1 MVENAPKQVTF
12 TARAK
17 VVTGA
22 EALEATTAFHGKLL
36 VTTLARLSYNV
47 TTAKIME
54 ELQGKY
60 DINRRLAR
68 SVVVEAEGMRSSVVE
83 GAAARLVGTNE
94 RLWRL
99 EKRIVKA
106 AKKDRRQLRGL
117 NQRLQILRARQ
128 RRDEALV
135 AGEIE
140 PSVCLGGKKLA
151 KQRHALENDKE
162 VAAWQEEWRK
172 ARAAQVF
179 FPGERDRSSGN
190 NECKLHLSDGS
201 KDDPDT
207 LTIRVP
213 KTVYEKTGQPTITLQ
228 LKGLGYARSRLAQA
242 LMPDVEQLARRQEA
256 FKGGKPARNGG
267 KPATTL
273 PEALAC
279 RLPLTVR
286 VWTDKQGVLRVALTI
301 LRSVSLP
308 QTTSDLAYGALGVDV
323 NPDHLAVC
331 RVDKHGNPLLW
342 KKLPIKTTGSSGE
355 RLASIHAAVNAACRL
370 ALASAVKD
378 GVDVPVVTERL
389 HFGYPKT
396 NLPYLPARLA
406 NKLSSFAYSAILQ
419 LITVRSA
426 NLGLQNFTVSPAYTS
441 KLGQANYAAPY
452 GVSTDL
458 GAACCIARRAKG
470 LKERLRPLVLS
481 CAPEDAQVAASS
493 RSVNRAVASVRLP
506 SRSQTYSCSWLS
518 RSRGSATPSEVDGE
532 RLLGTSGLQQSQLV
546 F

>member
-1 MVENAPKQVTF
+1 MALRLLVCGVARRVSSAQQAPRAPKARKEFKVQRVSRAPQVRRVHKVMLAQRVQLVRTVILSLMVLPLRHRVRVTMATF
-12 TARAK
+12 TLTRPR
-17 VVTGA
+17 T
-22 EALEATTAFHGKLL
+22 
-36 VTTLARLSYNV
+36 
-47 TTAKIME
+47 
-54 ELQGKY
+54 
-60 DINRRLAR
+60 R
-68 SVVVEAEGMRSSVVE
+68 SP
-83 GAAARLVGTNE
+83 
-94 RLWRL
+94 
-99 EKRIVKA
+99 
-106 AKKDRRQLRGL
+106 DRRSLACGV
-117 NQRLQILRARQ
+117 AR
-128 RRDEALV
+128 RV
-135 AGEIE
+135 
-140 PSVCLGGKKLA
+140 
-151 KQRHALENDKE
+151 
-162 VAAWQEEWRK
+162 
-172 ARAAQVF
+172 
-179 FPGERDRSSGN
+179 SSGR
-190 NECKLHLSDGS
+190 
-201 KDDPDT
+201 PV
-207 LTIRVP
+207 RQA
-213 KTVYEKTGQPTITLQ
+213 QP
-228 LKGLGYARSRLAQA
+228 A
-242 LMPDVEQLARRQEA
+242 
-256 FKGGKPARNGG
+256 
-267 KPATTL
+267 
-273 PEALAC
+273 
-279 RLPLTVR
+279 
-286 VWTDKQGVLRVALTI
+286 LRVRKVI
-301 LRSVSLP
+301 VSLP
-308 QTTSDLAYGALGVDV
+308 QATSDLACGALGVDV

-389 HFGYPKT
+389 NFGYAKT
-396 NLPYLPARLA
+396 NLRYLPAKLA

-481 CAPEDAQVAASS
+481 RAPEDARVATSS

-546 F
+546 FPARAGGSATGRSLSMYSFVQV